1 MKQEFTA
8 YEYKSVRVE
17 SDMLCLYLDAYE
29 SFGWQADERF
39 SALAGDGTGTLRLKR
54 DRKIMNRMEL
64 TRLQRNFEGCMEEIA
79 QLEERKTA
87 GATAAAISVGVIGTA
102 FLAGA
107 TFAATA
113 AQPRIV
119 LCILLAVPGF
129 LGWILPYFVFQRV
142 KRKKTAEMDLLI
154 EKKYDEI
161 GELMR
166 KGHALLQG

>member
-1 MKQEFTA
+1 M
-8 YEYKSVRVE
+8 V
-17 SDMLCLYLDAYE
+17 
-29 SFGWQADERF
+29 ADPR
-39 SALAGDGTGTLRLKR
+39 
-54 DRKIMNRMEL
+54 
-64 TRLQRNFEGCMEEIA
+64 
-79 QLEERKTA
+79 A

-161 GELMR
+161 SELMR